1 MQNSDKDNIKLICD
15 ISELSNLFTDSNSLE
30 NFLSKTVE
38 MVASHMK
45 ADVCSIYLY
54 SDGTQELILKA
65 TMGLNQGL
73 IGNVKMN
80 VDEGL
85 TGLALKELRPI
96 CERNASRNPNF
107 KYFPDLGE
115 EIYESFLAVPIL
127 RGTNKVGVMVIQN
140 SEKNYFKEGDVTVL
154 QAITSQLA
162 NTIEMARFLL
172 SLDEDRQQKKVIK
185 EEGDLK
191 FVKGRVGSPGFVFA
205 EAVVLLESNSLW
217 LNQAVVQEHTVDD
230 FYKALKDSEHQLE
243 DMQTQIEETLA
254 DIASFIFNAQILMLK
269 DSIFVNAMVDKIK
282 KGIKP
287 HAAIIEVAGNY
298 LKKFD
303 NIADEYLKDRS
314 QDVKD
319 ICRRIL
325 SNLIGFDVNATN
337 CEGRILI
344 AKELS
349 AGDVLKYSSEKVK
362 GIILLSGGVTS
373 HVCILASSL
382 QLPVIIADEPRLMS
396 IRNNTRVLMDAEIGN
411 LYINPTDDIIESF
424 REKQKLLKTSAEISS
439 ELKEK
444 TFTADGSQ
452 VHLLANINLLGDL
465 KIAKHYKAEGVGLYR
480 TEFPFIVRKDF
491 PSEEEQLV
499 VYKKLFE
506 GMPGKEMTIRTL
518 DIGGDKVLSYFQ
530 EHSREK
536 NPFMG
541 MRSVRFSLRH
551 KDIFAQQIRA
561 ILRASV
567 GADVKIM
574 FPMISSVD
582 EFVEAKQ
589 LVLNCVSELRSSGAE
604 FQVNPTIGMM
614 IEMPSV
620 MEILEELANY
630 SDFFSIG
637 TNDFVQYMLAVD
649 RTNERVADMYL
660 SHHPSILRAIKKVVD
675 VSAKYGKE
683 VSVCGEMA
691 HEEKYIRY
699 LLGIGVRRFSLSP
712 SYIPK
717 IQRAIMNVQIKDAE
731 AFAKE
736 ILSMDKLT
744 DISKKIGI
752 S

>member
-344 AKELS
+344 AKELKRRGHFACLHS
-349 AGDVLKYSSEKVK
+349 CKFVAVAGYNS
-362 GIILLSGGVTS
+362 
-373 HVCILASSL
+373 
-382 QLPVIIADEPRLMS
+382 
-396 IRNNTRVLMDAEIGN
+396 
-411 LYINPTDDIIESF
+411 
-424 REKQKLLKTSAEISS
+424 
-439 ELKEK
+439 
-444 TFTADGSQ
+444 
-452 VHLLANINLLGDL
+452 
-465 KIAKHYKAEGVGLYR
+465 
-480 TEFPFIVRKDF
+480 
-491 PSEEEQLV
+491 
-499 VYKKLFE
+499 
-506 GMPGKEMTIRTL
+506 
-518 DIGGDKVLSYFQ
+518 
-530 EHSREK
+530 
-536 NPFMG
+536 
-541 MRSVRFSLRH
+541 
-551 KDIFAQQIRA
+551 
-561 ILRASV
+561 
-567 GADVKIM
+567 
-574 FPMISSVD
+574 
-582 EFVEAKQ
+582 
-589 LVLNCVSELRSSGAE
+589 
-604 FQVNPTIGMM
+604 
-614 IEMPSV
+614 
-620 MEILEELANY
+620 
-630 SDFFSIG
+630 
-637 TNDFVQYMLAVD
+637 
-649 RTNERVADMYL
+649 
-660 SHHPSILRAIKKVVD
+660 
-675 VSAKYGKE
+675 
-683 VSVCGEMA
+683 
-691 HEEKYIRY
+691 
-699 LLGIGVRRFSLSP
+699 
-712 SYIPK
+712 
-717 IQRAIMNVQIKDAE
+717 
-731 AFAKE
+731 
-736 ILSMDKLT
+736 
-744 DISKKIGI
+744 
-752 S
+752 